1 MPTPCLRTALF
12 TGSFDP
18 FTLGHADIVE
28 RSLQLFDRVVV
39 GVGYN
44 LAKTTAETAQERVET
59 IAQLYAHEPR
69 VAAMAFEGLAVEFA
83 HRVGAQCI
91 VRGVRSVKDFEYE
104 RDMADLN
111 RRIGG
116 VETLLLYARPEL
128 AALSSSAV
136 RELQALGQDVA
147 WMLPHTPTEQQKG

>member
-59 IAQLYAHEPR
+59 IARLYAHEPR
-69 VAAMAFEGLAVEFA
+69 VTAMAFEGLAVEFA

-147 WMLPHTPTEQQKG
+147 WMLPHTPTEQQKR